1 MKNLSMKLS
10 IPAIL
15 LLSVSSLEAN
25 TIKEV
30 VELTMSNNP
39 KISSVLKNNEG
50 YRLYID
56 EARGNFLPTL
66 DLTAYVGAKQTK
78 RDPNVGNKSDVSTE
92 GFNAQVDFEQVIY
105 DNSLFGAVD
114 QAEYRFTSNQFY
126 NQSIVSDILYDSID
140 SYLNLVKYKNRLVVA
155 ENSLSIY
162 DTYLVTAKETQDI
175 TGETLQKAEVNSK
188 IHYAKNML
196 HEDVNNKLRAIS
208 SFKKNVGVDP
218 DGKSC
223 RPNLDESKIPNSLKG
238 LIDLAIKTS
247 PSILEQIENIKEQRA
262 VLNQSEANFL
272 PTLKFKAQG
281 IYDDDLLNQNEVTE
295 VYSARIEL
303 SYNIFNGTK
312 DKTAAQRERIFLEE
326 AQKTLDT
333 VTKDVVDNVTAAYN
347 SYQAAKKRIKELES
361 YIVDNKDIL
370 VGYKNQFEAGTRT
383 FIDVLNV
390 ERDLVSARKEIID
403 VEYELDSKY
412 FEIFKYLGNLEEA
425 VLSSNNDVCTDSKP
439 IVQKK
444 EVKKEDVASEEI
456 QQMLSDETPK
466 KPKVEEKNKKPEA
479 KIEKP
484 EASLTTNYALYLV
497 SYKDTNSAK
506 IDIEKAKELLGDSY
520 KIKLEESKGY
530 TSVVVYKLPTKDSLD
545 KVVQLTKNEFPYS
558 YMMKYASK

>member
-15 LLSVSSLEAN
+15 LLSVASLEAN

-105 DNSLFGAVD
+105 DNSLFSAVD

-208 SFKKNVGVDP
+208 F
-218 DGKSC
+218 
-223 RPNLDESKIPNSLKG
+223 
-238 LIDLAIKTS
+238 
-247 PSILEQIENIKEQRA
+247 
-262 VLNQSEANFL
+262 F
-272 PTLKFKAQG
+272 
-281 IYDDDLLNQNEVTE
+281 
-295 VYSARIEL
+295 
-303 SYNIFNGTK
+303 
-312 DKTAAQRERIFLEE
+312 
-326 AQKTLDT
+326 
-333 VTKDVVDNVTAAYN
+333 
-347 SYQAAKKRIKELES
+347 
-361 YIVDNKDIL
+361 
-370 VGYKNQFEAGTRT
+370 
-383 FIDVLNV
+383 
-390 ERDLVSARKEIID
+390 
-403 VEYELDSKY
+403 
-412 FEIFKYLGNLEEA
+412 
-425 VLSSNNDVCTDSKP
+425 
-439 IVQKK
+439 
-444 EVKKEDVASEEI
+444 
-456 QQMLSDETPK
+456 
-466 KPKVEEKNKKPEA
+466 
-479 KIEKP
+479 
-484 EASLTTNYALYLV
+484 
-497 SYKDTNSAK
+497 
-506 IDIEKAKELLGDSY
+506 
-520 KIKLEESKGY
+520 
-530 TSVVVYKLPTKDSLD
+530 
-545 KVVQLTKNEFPYS
+545 
-558 YMMKYASK
+558 